1 MATETSLP
9 RQISDNFRAV
19 AESLQEATPEWSW
32 SVQLMSDYFRRV
44 DEAQAEGKPVGAINF
59 GIPSEI
65 LWAMDIVPLLI
76 DPIGGVAAAF
86 PEGVA
91 KYIDLAEQHVPSY
104 ICANN
109 KTFIGMLLSG
119 DLRLPKFIMHP
130 SVPCDSNM
138 ATYPVMAEYFG
149 CSYFCIDVPYV
160 RSESGLTHVAGEMR
174 KLIGFLEEQ
183 TGRKL
188 DLDRLRQAME
198 YSNQAHEYMLKLA
211 QLRQNVP
218 CPYSSLDAIS
228 EYGLVLMLCGTPQLV
243 DYFKKKYQVTTDKVA
258 RKEGYLPHG
267 AEKLRLVWIY
277 GAPAFDFTILLWL
290 EKQYGALSVAFM
302 NNNFV
307 MKPVP
312 DISTLD
318 KMLMGL
324 ARKTVLMPMSR
335 ECGGVWENYLDA
347 QIDLLRRFKADAA
360 IFGGHVAC
368 KSNWAM
374 AKLVKDRIWDEL
386 GIPTLNFELDIFDP
400 RVTSAE
406 DIKSTIGRF
415 LDEVPVRQPR
425 RERA

>member
-1 MATETSLP
+1 MGTETSLP
-9 RQISDNFRAV
+9 KQISDNFRAM
-19 AESLQEATPEWSW
+19 AETLQQATPEWSW
-32 SVQLMSDYFRRV
+32 SIQLMSDYFGRV
-44 DEAQAEGKPVGAINF
+44 HEAQEKGEVVGAINF
-59 GIPSEI
+59 GVPSEI

-91 KYIDLAEQHVPSY
+91 RYIDLAEQHIPYY

-119 DLRLPKFIMHP
+119 DLRRPKFILHP
-130 SVPCDSNM
+130 SAPCDSNI

-149 CSYFCIDVPYV
+149 CSYFCIDVPYLRNEAAFTYMV
-160 RSESGLTHVAGEMR
+160 GELR
-174 KLIGFLEEQ
+174 RLIAFLEEQ

-188 DLDRLRQAME
+188 DVEKLRQAME
-198 YSNQAHEYMLKLA
+198 YSNQAHEYMLKIA
-211 QLRQNVP
+211 ELRQSVP

-243 DYFKKKYQVTTDKVA
+243 DYFRKKHRVTADKVA
-258 RKEGYLPHG
+258 RKEGYLPPG
-267 AEKLRLVWIY
+267 GEKRRLVWIY

-290 EKQYGALSVAFM
+290 ERQYGALSVAFM

-307 MKPVP
+307 MKPVA
-312 DISTLD
+312 DLSSLD
-318 KMLMGL
+318 QMLMGL

-335 ECGGVWENYLDA
+335 ECGGVWENYLEA

-374 AKLVKDRIWDEL
+374 AKLVKDRIYDEL
-386 GIPTLNFELDIFDP
+386 GIPTLNMEMDIFDP

-406 DIKSTIGRF
+406 DIKCTLGRF
-415 LDEVPVRQPR
+415 LEEMPDK
-425 RERA
+425 RAGAD